1 MESFLGGWLTFSK
14 DCLRLWDSCDCE
26 FIPQVGPYMCIL
38 TGDQLTA
45 SQAMI
50 TATFSLV
57 QQIVNMKSLPP

>member
-1 MESFLGGWLTFSK
+1 M
-14 DCLRLWDSCDCE
+14 R
-26 FIPQVGPYMCIL
+26 VL

-50 TATFSLV
+50 TATFSLT